1 MGGRMTTNRDTIDL
15 LNPEFYVGDPHPAY
29 RWMRE
34 NEPVFRDEK
43 NALWGITTMADIR
56 NVERMSDLFIS
67 SQGYRSTDHPAEDS
81 MIKKDDPGHAE
92 QRKLISARFTP
103 RAVRQREDE
112 IRGIVVE
119 CLERIRARGSAEVV
133 DSLAARIPATLTCRL
148 LGFPDSHWSLLDDW
162 SAKLMRVDRLP
173 FEPRLMNDSTQ
184 AFVDMSEA
192 AFELYES
199 RRREP
204 RDDLMSLWAHA
215 DLGGSPMKFETIQWE
230 LGLVIPGGVDTT
242 RTTIARS
249 LILLSNRPDLWE
261 QMVQKPSMI
270 QSAVEE
276 LFRYITPL
284 NNMFRV
290 AARNTE
296 INGQRIAAGDRLCL
310 LYPSANRDE
319 TVFEDP
325 DEIRLD
331 RSPNPHVAFGL
342 GTHFCLGAS
351 LARITLRVFFEE
363 LTKRL
368 DKLEAIAPPE
378 YEANVFI
385 KGVRR
390 FDVAF
395 ESA

>member
-1 MGGRMTTNRDTIDL
+1 MTTNRDAIDL
-15 LNPEFYVGDPHPAY
+15 LSPEFYVGDPHPAY

-67 SQGYRSTDHPAEDS
+67 SRGYRSTDHPAEDS

-112 IRGIVVE
+112 IREIVVE
-119 CLERIRARGSAEVV
+119 CLERIRAQGSAEVV

-215 DLGGSPMKFETIQWE
+215 DLGGGPMKFETIQWE

-249 LILLSNRPDLWE
+249 LILLSERPDLWA
-261 QMVQKPSMI
+261 QMAKEPSRI
-270 QSAVEE
+270 PGAVEE
-276 LFRYITPL
+276 LLRFITPL
-284 NNMFRV
+284 NNMFRT
-290 AARNTE
+290 AARDVD
-296 INGQRIAAGDRLCL
+296 ISGQEIAADDRLCL
-310 LYPSANRDE
+310 LYPSANRDDSF
-319 TVFEDP
+319 FEDP
-325 DEIRLD
+325 DEIRFD

-342 GTHFCLGAS
+342 GTHFCLGAN
-351 LARITLRVFFEE
+351 LARLTLRVFFEE

>member
-1 MGGRMTTNRDTIDL
+1 MSTNRDIIDL

-29 RWMRE
+29 RWMRK

-43 NALWGITTMADIR
+43 NALWGITTMADLR
-56 NVERMSDLFIS
+56 HVERTSDLFIS
-67 SQGYRSTDHPAEDS
+67 SQGYRSINHPAEDA

-92 QRKLISARFTP
+92 QRKLVSARFTP
-103 RAVRQREDE
+103 RAVRGREDE
-112 IRGIVVE
+112 IREIVVG
-119 CLERIRARGSAEVV
+119 CLERIRSRGSAEVIN
-133 DSLAARIPATLTCRL
+133 SLAARIPATLTCRL

-192 AFELYES
+192 AFALYES

-204 RDDLMSLWAHA
+204 RDDLMSIWAHA
-215 DLGGSPMKFETIQWE
+215 DLEGGPMQFETIQWE

-249 LILLSNRPDLWE
+249 LILLSSRPDLWE
-261 QMVQKPSMI
+261 QMVQKPGMI

-276 LFRYITPL
+276 LLRYITPL

-290 AARNTE
+290 AAQDTE
-296 INGQRIAAGDRLCL
+296 INGQPIAAGDRLCL

-319 TVFEDP
+319 SIFDDP

-342 GTHFCLGAS
+342 GTHFCLGAN

-363 LTKRL
+363 LIKRIG
-368 DKLEAIAPPE
+368 KLEAIAPPE

-390 FDVAF
+390 FDIAF

>member
-1 MGGRMTTNRDTIDL
+1 MTTNRDAIDL
-15 LNPEFYVGDPHPAY
+15 LNPEFYVRDPHPAY

-56 NVERMSDLFIS
+56 SVERMSDLFIS

-103 RAVRQREDE
+103 RAVGQREDE

-119 CLERIRARGSAEVV
+119 CLERIRERGAAEVV
-133 DSLAARIPATLTCRL
+133 NSLAARIPATLTCRL
-148 LGFPDSHWSLLDDW
+148 IGFPDSHWSLLDDW
-162 SAKLMRVDRLP
+162 SAKLMRVDRMP
-173 FEPRLMNDSTQ
+173 FEPRLINDSTQ

-204 RDDLMSLWAHA
+204 RDDLMSLWGHA
-215 DLGGSPMKFETIQWE
+215 DLEGSPMKFETIQWE

-249 LILLSNRPDLWE
+249 LILLSKRPDLWE

-276 LFRYITPL
+276 LLRYITPL

-296 INGQRIAAGDRLCL
+296 MGGQQIAAGDRLCL
-310 LYPSANRDE
+310 LYASANRDE
-319 TVFEDP
+319 SVFEDP
-325 DEIRLD
+325 NEILLG

-342 GTHFCLGAS
+342 GTHFCLGANF
-351 LARITLRVFFEE
+351 ARLTLRVFFEE

-368 DKLEAIAPPE
+368 DNLEAMAPPE

-395 ESA
+395 DSA

>member
-1 MGGRMTTNRDTIDL
+1 MTTNRDAIDL
-15 LNPEFYVGDPHPAY
+15 LSPEFYVGDPHPAY

-67 SQGYRSTDHPAEDS
+67 SRGYRSTDHPAEDS

-112 IRGIVVE
+112 IREIVVE
-119 CLERIRARGSAEVV
+119 CLERIRAQGSAEVV

-173 FEPRLMNDSTQ
+173 FEPHLMNDSTQ

-249 LILLSNRPDLWE
+249 LILLSERPDLWA
-261 QMVQKPSMI
+261 QMAKEPSRI
-270 QSAVEE
+270 PGAVEE
-276 LFRYITPL
+276 LLRFITPL
-284 NNMFRV
+284 NNMFRT
-290 AARNTE
+290 AARDVD
-296 INGQRIAAGDRLCL
+296 ISGQEIAADDRLCL
-310 LYPSANRDE
+310 LYPSANRDDSF
-319 TVFEDP
+319 FEDP
-325 DEIRLD
+325 DEIRFD

-342 GTHFCLGAS
+342 GTHFCLGAN
-351 LARITLRVFFEE
+351 LARLTLRVFFEE